1 MGTLSVVAS
10 TEVWNEVVFLSTL
23 AVGGVLALVALLR
36 LATFSWRDSSIAGAM
51 WLISGV
57 ACTLLYAVL
66 AVGFSHSGTPIMLA
80 SATVTGS
87 LLLLLLP
94 GLEPR
99 NKRARWWVPYLAWL
113 CFWATALIGWRSG
126 WLGLLTVTL
135 PALLIAAC
143 GLFFVAGFLLPFPE
157 PALYRGKRPARDAG
171 GLPTLRQETLDF
183 LDLFRYPRQNQ
194 EARNRLINQRRRALR
209 CLLTYTLG
217 TNHPYYVVVDGKTA
231 DRNEQTLSWE
241 TGEDELIKRVD
252 GDNFG
257 AFLSGPGIVL
267 TGCDHAVAFSTG
279 LKFKGARGPGVILT
293 STGDRPAQVIDL
305 RHHFSTFPVE
315 AWTKDGISIRVSAY
329 IPFRIGAGHD
339 RAGLG
344 KAFPY
349 RSSDVFRAI
358 HAQVVEGTDPAQA
371 VEDPVERK
379 WYDLVSV
386 AGKRVLRDIISRY
399 EFDGLY
405 APFEW
410 HEDPSK
416 DPRSTITKELQE
428 GLRRVLPDWG
438 IQLLGAEIGDLMPTD
453 PRVQEQ
459 RVEAWRAD
467 WTRKIM
473 QKKSAG
479 QARRLRVVETAR
491 AQAQIDVIT
500 TIGKR
505 IDHLRSTGTPIS
517 MDAVARYFIQ
527 VLEELAGKPA
537 LRELLPGD
545 MNAIIRQ
552 ANRAV
557 ESGPP
562 GLQGE
567 QPDAAVHTGE

>member
-1 MGTLSVVAS
+1 MGTLSAVAS
-10 TEVWNEVVFLSTL
+10 TEVWKDVVFLSTL
-23 AVGGVLALVALLR
+23 TVGGVLALVAFLR
-36 LATFSWRDSSIAGAM
+36 LATFSWRDSSIVGAM

-57 ACTLLYAVL
+57 ACTVVYAVL
-66 AVGFSHSGTPIMLA
+66 AVGLSYSGTLVMLA
-80 SATVTGS
+80 SAAVTGS

-94 GLEPR
+94 GMEPR
-99 NKRARWWVPYLAWL
+99 NRRARWWVPYLVWL
-113 CFWATALIGWRSG
+113 HFWVTALIGWRSG
-126 WLGLLTVTL
+126 WLGLLIVTL
-135 PALLIAAC
+135 PALLIGAC
-143 GLFFVAGFLLPFPE
+143 GLFFVAGFLLPYSE
-157 PALYRGKRPARDAG
+157 PALYRGKRLARDAG
-171 GLPTLRQETLDF
+171 SLPTLRQEVQDF

-194 EARNRLINQRRRALR
+194 AARSRLISQRRKALR
-209 CLLTYTLG
+209 CLLTYSLG
-217 TNHPYYVVVDGKTA
+217 TNYPYQIVVDGKTA
-231 DRNEQTLSWE
+231 DRTDDTLSWE
-241 TGEDELIKRVD
+241 TAEDELVKRVD

-279 LKFKGARGPGVILT
+279 LRFKGARGPGVILT
-293 STGDRPAQVIDL
+293 STGDRAAQVIDL
-305 RHHFSTFPVE
+305 REHFSTFPVE
-315 AWTKDGISIRVSAY
+315 AWTKDGIAIRVSAF
-329 IPFRIGAGHD
+329 IPFRIGAGQD

-344 KAFPY
+344 KGFPY
-349 RSSDVFRAI
+349 RSSDVFRAL
-358 HAQVVEGTDPAQA
+358 HAQVVEGTDPAEA
-371 VEDPVERK
+371 SEDPVERK
-379 WYDLVSV
+379 WYDLVSL
-386 AGKRVLRDIISRY
+386 AGRRVLRDIISHY
-399 EFDGLY
+399 EFDDLY

-505 IDHLRSTGTPIS
+505 IDHLRSAGTPVS

-557 ESGPP
+557 EGGLP
-562 GLQGE
+562 GLRGE
-567 QPDAAVHTGE
+567 QIDAAARTGE